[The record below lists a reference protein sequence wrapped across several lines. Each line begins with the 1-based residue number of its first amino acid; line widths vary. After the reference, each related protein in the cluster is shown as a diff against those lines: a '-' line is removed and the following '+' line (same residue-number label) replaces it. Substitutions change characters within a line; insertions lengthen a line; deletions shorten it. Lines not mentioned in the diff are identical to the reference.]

1 MNHFHSGQ
9 HVRLT
14 IAALGSVS
22 GQVIEVAGDHLV
34 ISLFLDESHVMPD
47 QLDYDDVLLEYTAVR
62 GLYRRRGSGRFDVG
76 GVDTMRFLPAAE
88 AELIQRRGFA
98 RVAVEVPVSVSIDDV
113 NPPLLTE
120 SLDLSGSG
128 ARLQPPPAGEDHY
141 LEPGRMVWLEISISE
156 ADQPIQARGSVLREL
171 EDGSKGV
178 HFDYIP
184 DHDRDRLVRFLF
196 ERQRLMRQAG
206 KV

>member
-1 MNHFHSGQ
+1 MNHFHTGQ

-14 IAALGSVS
+14 VAELGSIS
-22 GQVIEVAGDHLV
+22 GQVIEVADDHLIV
-34 ISLFLDESHVMPD
+34 SLFLSESRMVPD
-47 QLDYDDVLLEYTAVR
+47 RIEYDDVMLEYTAVR
-62 GLYRRRGSGRFDVG
+62 GLYRRRGTGRFDVA
-76 GVDTMRFLPAAE
+76 GVDTMRFLPVVE

-98 RVAVEVPVSVSIDDV
+98 RVDVAVPVSVSIDDV
-113 NPPLLTE
+113 TAPVVVE

-128 ARLQPPPAGEDHY
+128 ARLHNLEDSDH
-141 LEPGRMVWLEISISE
+141 LAVGRMVWVEISISDGNE
-156 ADQPIQARGSVLREL
+156 PIQARGTVLREL
-171 EDGSKGV
+171 EDGTRGV

-184 DHDRDRLVRFLF
+184 EHHRDRLVRFLF

>member
-14 IAALGSVS
+14 VAELGSVS
-22 GQVIEVAGDHLV
+22 GQVIEVADQNLV
-34 ISLFLDESHVMPD
+34 VSLFLNETRVVPD
-47 QLDYDDVLLEYTAVR
+47 KIEYGDVVLEYTAVR
-62 GLYRRRGSGRFDVG
+62 GLYRRRGDGRFDVG
-76 GVDTMRFLPAAE
+76 GVDTMRFLPVAD

-98 RVAVEVPVSVSIDDV
+98 RVDVELPVKVEIDDV
-113 NPPLLTE
+113 TPAVVVD

-128 ARLQPPPAGEDHY
+128 ARLRNPEEGEH
-141 LEPGRMVWLEISISE
+141 LEVGRMVWLEISISD
-156 ADQPIQARGSVLREL
+156 ADEPIQARGTVLREL

>member
-1 MNHFHSGQ
+1 MNHFHTGQ

-14 IAALGSVS
+14 VAELGSIS
-22 GQVIEVAGDHLV
+22 GQVIEVADDHLI
-34 ISLFLDESHVMPD
+34 ISLFLSESRMVPD
-47 QLDYDDVLLEYTAVR
+47 RIEYDDVMLEYTAVR
-62 GLYRRRGSGRFDVG
+62 GLYRRRGTGRFDVA
-76 GVDTMRFLPAAE
+76 GVDTMRFLPVVE

-98 RVAVEVPVSVSIDDV
+98 RVDVAVPVSVSIDDV
-113 NPPLLTE
+113 TAPVVVE

-128 ARLQPPPAGEDHY
+128 ARLHNLEDSDH
-141 LEPGRMVWLEISISE
+141 LAVGRMVWVEISISDGNE
-156 ADQPIQARGSVLREL
+156 PIQARGTVLREL
-171 EDGSKGV
+171 EDGTRGV

-184 DHDRDRLVRFLF
+184 EHHRDRLVRFLF

>member
-9 HVRLT
+9 HVRLA
-14 IAALGSVS
+14 IPELGNVS
-22 GQVIEVAGDHLV
+22 GQVVEVADDHLV
-34 ISLFLDESHVMPD
+34 VALFLSMQTTPGEME
-47 QLDYDDVLLEYTAVR
+47 YEDVVLEYTAVR
-62 GLYRRRGSGRFDVG
+62 GLYRRPGLGRFDVG
-76 GVDTMRFLPAAE
+76 GVDTIRFLPSAE

-98 RVAVEVPVSVSIDDV
+98 RVDVSVPVVVAV
-113 NPPLLTE
+113 NDKVPPVLVE

-128 ARLQPPPAGEDHY
+128 ARLQAPPPGPVD
-141 LEPGRMVWLEISISE
+141 LELGRFVWLEISISDDDE
-156 ADQPIQARGSVLREL
+156 PIQARGTVLREL

-196 ERQRLMRQAG
+196 ERQRLMRKAG
-206 KV
+206 QI

>member
-1 MNHFHSGQ
+1 MNHFHTGQ

-14 IAALGSVS
+14 VAELGSIS
-22 GQVIEVAGDHLV
+22 GQVIEVSDGHLI
-34 ISLFLDESHVMPD
+34 ISLFLGESRMVPD
-47 QLDYDDVLLEYTAVR
+47 RIEYDDVMLEYTAVR
-62 GLYRRRGSGRFDVG
+62 GLYRRRGTGRFDVA
-76 GVDTMRFLPAAE
+76 GVDTMRFLPVIE

-98 RVAVEVPVSVSIDDV
+98 RVDVAVPVSVSIDDV
-113 NPPLLTE
+113 TPPVVVE

-128 ARLQPPPAGEDHY
+128 ARLHDPEDSDH
-141 LEPGRMVWLEISISE
+141 LAVGRMVWVEISISDGNE
-156 ADQPIQARGSVLREL
+156 PIQARGTVLREL
-171 EDGSKGV
+171 EDGTKGV

-184 DHDRDRLVRFLF
+184 EHHRDRLVRFLF

>member
-14 IAALGSVS
+14 VAELGSIS
-22 GQVIEVAGDHLV
+22 GQVIEVADQHLV
-34 ISLFLDESHVMPD
+34 VSLFLDETRVVPD
-47 QLDYDDVLLEYTAVR
+47 KIAYDDVVLEYTAVR
-62 GLYRRRGSGRFDVG
+62 GLYRRRGDGRFDVG
-76 GVDTMRFLPAAE
+76 GVDTLRFVPVVE

-98 RVAVEVPVSVSIDDV
+98 RVEAEVPVSVSIDDV
-113 NPPLLTE
+113 SPPLLVE
-120 SLDLSGSG
+120 STDLSGSG
-128 ARLQPPPAGEDHY
+128 ARLQPAPSHY
-141 LEPGRMVWLEISISE
+141 LDLGRMVWLEISISG
-156 ADQPIQARGSVLREL
+156 ADEPIQARGTVLREL

-184 DHDRDRLVRFLF
+184 EHHRDRLVRFLF

-206 KV
+206 RV

>member
-14 IAALGSVS
+14 VAELGSIS
-22 GQVIEVAGDHLV
+22 GQVIEVAEDHLV
-34 ISLFLDESHVMPD
+34 ISLFLNETRVVPD
-47 QLDYDDVLLEYTAVR
+47 RLEFDDVVIEYTAVR
-62 GLYRRRGSGRFDVG
+62 GLYRRRGDGRFDVG
-76 GVDTMRFLPAAE
+76 GVDTMRFLPVAE
-88 AELIQRRGFA
+88 AQLIQRRGFA
-98 RVAVEVPVSVSIDDV
+98 RVEAEVPVSVSIDDV
-113 NPPLLTE
+113 TPPVTVD
-120 SLDLSGSG
+120 SIDLSGSG
-128 ARLQPPPAGEDHY
+128 ARLQNPDEGDH
-141 LEPGRMVWLEISISE
+141 LEVGRMVWLEISISGG
-156 ADQPIQARGSVLREL
+156 DQPIQARGTVLREL

-184 DHDRDRLVRFLF
+184 EIDRDRLVRFLF

>member
-14 IAALGSVS
+14 IPELGSIS

-34 ISLFLDESHVMPD
+34 ISLFLSESRAVPD
-47 QLDYDDVLLEYTAVR
+47 QLEYVDVVLEYTAVR
-62 GLYRRRGSGRFDVG
+62 GLYRRLGDGRFDVG
-76 GVDTMRFLPAAE
+76 GVETMRFLPVADSQ
-88 AELIQRRGFA
+88 LIQRRGFA
-98 RVAVEVPVSVSIDDV
+98 RVDVEVPVSVSIDDV
-113 NPPLLTE
+113 TPPVVVD

-128 ARLQPPPAGEDHY
+128 ARLRNPAEGDH
-141 LEPGRMVWLEISISE
+141 LVLGRMVWLEISISE
-156 ADQPIQARGSVLREL
+156 ADEPIQARGTVLREL

-178 HFDYIP
+178 HFDYIREQ
-184 DHDRDRLVRFLF
+184 DRDRLVRFLF

>member
-14 IAALGSVS
+14 VAELGSIS
-22 GQVIEVAGDHLV
+22 GQVIEVADQNLV
-34 ISLFLDESHVMPD
+34 VSLFLNETRVVPD
-47 QLDYDDVLLEYTAVR
+47 KIEYGDVVLEYTAVR
-62 GLYRRRGSGRFDVG
+62 GLYRRRGDGRFDVG
-76 GVDTMRFLPAAE
+76 GVDTMRFLPVAD

-98 RVAVEVPVSVSIDDV
+98 RVDVEVPVSVSIDDV
-113 NPPLLTE
+113 SPPLLVD

-128 ARLQPPPAGEDHY
+128 ARLQPAPPAEDHY
-141 LEPGRMVWLEISISE
+141 LDLGRMVWLEISISG
-156 ADQPIQARGSVLREL
+156 ADEPIQARGTVLREL

-184 DHDRDRLVRFLF
+184 EHHRDRLVRFLF
-196 ERQRLMRQAG
+196 EHQRLMRQAG